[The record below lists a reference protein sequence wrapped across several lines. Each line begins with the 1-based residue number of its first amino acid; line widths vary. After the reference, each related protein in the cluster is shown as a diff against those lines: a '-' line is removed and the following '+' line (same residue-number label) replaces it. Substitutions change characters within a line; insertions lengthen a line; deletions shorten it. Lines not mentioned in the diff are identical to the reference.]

1 MKYGVGGAHD
11 LEGFAMNRALL
22 VVLTLCSLTA
32 IDARP
37 TAGETYRPPW
47 CVEYL
52 SGAGDGGT
60 NCSFHSYEQCMMTAT
75 PGSGGI
81 CVQNPW
87 YLYGQGDRKHDSTGR
102 GERTRR
108 R

>member
-1 MKYGVGGAHD
+1 MKAFSFVS
-11 LEGFAMNRALL
+11 
-22 VVLTLCSLTA
+22 VVLTLSSLTA

-75 PGSGGI
+75 PGTGGV
-81 CVQNPW
+81 CYRNPW
-87 YLYGQGDRKHDSTGR
+87 YGSGDQKPDLTSR